1 MRLTDPDQIVRL
13 KDINVRYSGFHAVK
27 DVDLEIKRGEVIAI
41 VGPSGAGKSTLLRT
55 INMLETPHSGELSV
69 GDFRFD
75 VSKTLTAA
83 ELLKLRRATGM
94 VFQSFNLFP
103 HMTVERNISLPQMRV
118 LGRSKA
124 EADART
130 AQLLERVKLADKAH
144 SYPSR
149 LSGGQQQ
156 RIAIARALALDP
168 QVMLF
173 DEPTSALD
181 PELGLEVLAVMREL
195 ARDGMTMIVVTHE
208 IAFAAEVADRV
219 IVMANG
225 AIIEQGTP
233 DAVIRNPTSERTR
246 QFFRAIL
253 DRQ

>member
-1 MRLTDPDQIVRL
+1 MTDPDYIVRL

-27 DVDLEIKRGEVIAI
+27 DVDLDIKRGEVIAI

-75 VSKTLTAA
+75 VSKTLTASD
-83 ELLKLRRATGM
+83 LLKLRRATGM

-130 AQLLERVKLADKAH
+130 AQLLERVKLADKVH

-233 DAVIRNPTSERTR
+233 NEVIRNPSSERTR